1 MGEGVI
7 ANVAAAGPGPA
18 GAAPAGRRLRE
29 VRIYDTLREQVVP
42 LQPLV
47 PPRVG
52 MFVCG
57 LTPYKPSHIGH
68 ARSFVFF
75 DVVARFLRYLGY
87 RVFYL
92 QNSTDI
98 DDKIIRQATEEGTDT
113 FHVSERNFQLYLRNM
128 EALGVRS
135 VNLYARCTDY
145 VPEIV
150 TQVRQLVDRGFG
162 YAVEG
167 GDVYFEVGRF
177 PRFGALS
184 KQKVEAVQAGSR
196 IEVDPRKRSPED
208 FALWKGA
215 KPGEPWW
222 ESPWGRGRPGW
233 HIEDTAITVNVLG
246 PRYDLH
252 GGGAELK
259 FPHHEAEI
267 AQAESATGLSPL
279 ASIWM
284 HAGLLNMRGEK
295 MSKSLGNVVPLD
307 ETLRQHN
314 PAVLRYFL
322 LSGLYR
328 SPLDYVGD
336 PSLEEAERAFETLAS
351 PYRRLNALW
360 GDLSRANDLDRKGPE
375 LDASVSER
383 ARATQDRMV
392 AALAE
397 DFQLREATREL
408 FNWGKEVNVLLGR
421 TEGYS
426 GPALE
431 VLLGPYRFADAVLGY
446 FTLDQASSE
455 GPASAGAE
463 LGPLVEIVLTARQR
477 ARGRGDYAEADRL
490 RDELTSAGIEVE
502 DTPKGPKW
510 KVKGG

>member
-1 MGEGVI
+1 MAEGLPT
-7 ANVAAAGPGPA
+7 NDAAAGSGPA
-18 GAAPAGRRLRE
+18 GAAQAGRKLRE

-42 LQPLV
+42 LRPLV

-98 DDKIIRQATEEGTDT
+98 DDKIIRQANEEGTDT

-145 VPEIV
+145 VPEIIS
-150 TQVRQLVDRGFG
+150 QVRGLVDRGFG

-167 GDVYFEVGRF
+167 GDVYFEVARF
-177 PRFGALS
+177 PKFGALS
-184 KQKVEAVQAGSR
+184 KQRLEAVQAGSR

-222 ESPWGRGRPGW
+222 ESPWGQGRPGW

-295 MSKSLGNVVPLD
+295 MSKSLGNVIPLD

-328 SPLDYVGD
+328 SPLDYVGA
-336 PSLEEAERAFETLAS
+336 PSLEEAGRSFETLAS
-351 PYRRLNALW
+351 PYRRLRQLW
-360 GDLSRANDLDRKGPE
+360 QDLSHANDLARKGPG
-375 LDASVSER
+375 LDGAVAER
-383 ARATQDRMV
+383 ARATEERMV

-408 FNWGKEVNVLLGR
+408 FNWGKEVNTLLGR
-421 TEGYS
+421 TEHYS
-426 GPALE
+426 GDALSVLLAPYQFADE
-431 VLLGPYRFADAVLGY
+431 VLGFFPLDRTSAGPP
-446 FTLDQASSE
+446 ASS
-455 GPASAGAE
+455 GAE
-463 LGPLVEIVLTARQR
+463 LGPMVEIVLAARQR
-477 ARGRGDYAEADRL
+477 ARSRGDFAEADRL
-490 RDELTSAGIEVE
+490 RDELTAAGVVIE

-510 KVKGG
+510 RPKGS